1 MKNKG
6 GAPKGSNNSSR
17 GKLWTAAMK
26 KVIASKGKDAKGVS
40 IGLFNLANKMYDMG
54 MEGDISAQKEFLDR
68 FVGKVSQKVETE
80 HTQYVVQIGGQ
91 DVDFTPVEKAK
102 EEVRH

>member
-1 MKNKG
+1 MKKHGAPFGNKNK
-6 GAPKGSNNSSR
+6 KSHN
-17 GKLWTAAMK
+17 LWTAAMK
-26 KVIASKGKDAKGVS
+26 KVIADKGKDEKGVS
-40 IGLFNLANKMYDMG
+40 VALFNLANKMYSMG
-54 MEGDISAQKEFLDR
+54 VEGDIAAQKEFLDR

-91 DVDFTPVEKAK
+91 EVDFTPVETR

>member
-1 MKNKG
+1 MKKHGGQPGNKS
-6 GAPKGSNNSSR
+6 KKSYN
-17 GKLWTAAMK
+17 LWNAAMK
-26 KVIASKGKDAKGVS
+26 KVIADKGKDAQGVS
-40 IGLFNLANKMYDMG
+40 IALFKLADKMYSMG
-54 MEGDISAQKEFLDR
+54 LAGDITAQKEFLDR

-91 DVDFTPVEKAK
+91 EVDFAPVETR